1 MPVYEKWKTI
11 KYGAFTV
18 GKDASGYDVKFFG
31 ATTANYLLWD
41 ASANSLLLYG
51 TFAPATTDKA
61 ALGTTALMFS
71 DLFLASGA
79 VINFNNGDVTLTH
92 SANLLTIA
100 GGGLTMGASGTPA
113 GDFTLWG
120 TTALY
125 RVWFDVDG
133 DTNGAWYFGD
143 DDEGVDVGFY
153 GQTAGDSM
161 LWDASGGA
169 LVFAGLSKIDI
180 GVSGTPLVLT
190 AGTPILEMFSTCA
203 STSGS
208 TSAEP
213 VLFNTVMTGAGGVG
227 GRFRVNME
235 TNVALGGW
243 ANAFKATVD
252 CKTSGKATGL
262 LSVACAELTQ
272 AASNTGA
279 GTNAVYEAEVVCPA
293 SWADTK
299 YTSIM
304 YVGTSGATVT
314 NFDTTG
320 LFLEINGVAVGS
332 GKFFQ
337 ANTAAAATHALR
349 CRIGGVLYYIMLTNV
364 GA

>member
-1 MPVYEKWKTI
+1 MAVYEKWATK
-11 KYGAFTV
+11 KYGALTV
-18 GKDASGYDVKFFG
+18 GKDASGYDVKLFG

-41 ASANSLLLYG
+41 ASADSLLLYG

-79 VINFNNGDVTLTH
+79 VINFDNGDVTLTH
-92 SANLLTIA
+92 
-100 GGGLTMGASGTPA
+100 ASN
-113 GDFTLWG
+113 
-120 TTALY
+120 AL
-125 RVWFDVDG
+125 
-133 DTNGAWYFGD
+133 AL
-143 DDEGVDVGFY
+143 
-153 GQTAGDSM
+153 A
-161 LWDASGGA
+161 GGA
-169 LVFAGLSKIDI
+169 LNLHT
-180 GVSGTPLVLT
+180 SGAPYAFT
-190 AGTPILEMFSTCA
+190 AGTPAFAMYTTNA
-203 STSGS
+203 SVHAS

-213 VLFNTVMTGAGGVG
+213 VLFNTVMTGVGGVG

-304 YVGTSGATVT
+304 YIGTSGATVT

-320 LFLEINGVAVGS
+320 LLLEINGVAVGS